1 MKEVFNK
8 FFIAFKRATNG
19 QETVPHMIWWW
30 GFVGYLLAYF
40 VFNKLVLLIDLRL
53 MDILIS
59 LLMVFYF
66 SWHFYALKK
75 CAPKKPKLTDE
86 EKKRLKEE
94 RKINI
99 GKSAARKLFLQEPI
113 TKWDPIFMS
122 MTVDVLC
129 VTHFASYI
137 FK

>member
-1 MKEVFNK
+1 MKEIFDK
-8 FFIAFKRATNG
+8 FLIVFKRATSG
-19 QETVPHMIWWW
+19 QETVAHMIWWW
-30 GFVGYLLAYF
+30 GVVGYLLAYF
-40 VFNKLVLLIDLRL
+40 LFNKLIQLIDLRL
-53 MDILIS
+53 IDVLIS
-59 LLMVFYF
+59 VLMVLYF
-66 SWHFYALKK
+66 SWHFYALRK

-113 TKWDPIFMS
+113 TKWDPVFMAI
-122 MTVDVLC
+122 TLDVLC
-129 VTHFASYI
+129 ITHFVGYI